1 MAADREEI
9 RDKNDVVSVIGE
21 YIRLKKAGRV
31 YKALCPF
38 HEEKT
43 ASFHV
48 DPTFQSWK
56 CFGCGLG
63 GDVFDFIERMEN
75 LSFVEAA
82 EKLARRVGLDFE
94 RKGKQGATSERDQI
108 AQVNQVAARL
118 FREFLAESDVAKQYL
133 KTRRISLESQEKF
146 QIGYSPE
153 SWSALAEA
161 LRRKGVSDAVAISA
175 GLIRKNRN
183 GELSDVF
190 RSRLMFPIIDAQDR
204 IVGFG
209 GRALG
214 VETPK
219 YLNSSQTAL
228 FDKGKTLYGL
238 SQSRKSIARA
248 DYALLMEGYIDVVAA
263 HQAGFSQAVAGL
275 GTALTPEHGALLA
288 RYCSRV
294 VACYDGD
301 EAGRKAAVRAAEV
314 LTGAGL
320 EVKIARIRAGED
332 PDSLLRDGKSEVF
345 QTAIQK
351 AVDST
356 TFQIENLISSSDL
369 SQETGKE
376 AFFRRALPIV
386 ARLNSAIERERFVGM
401 LAPYHPRYSSGIT
414 VAESQI
420 RADIEGRRPQQTVG
434 KGREWKLPQLAPRH
448 TSTKVV
454 RSADNRDLRASVKV
468 KLPTELAEREL
479 VRALIASEWR
489 QFVLDQVTE
498 EDFQTPAFRRLYDVI
513 RNATELH
520 ASVDVLDVIGKL
532 DDAEFSSNIRI
543 TLQEIVE
550 QAGNMPLTQASIL
563 DCRDRIRRQHREE
576 LRRRVSE
583 MVRKQPVLTAEES
596 EIVREYHRL
605 SSELKD
611 SDGVQPDIGGC

>member
-1 MAADREEI
+1 MAADREAI
-9 RDKNDVVSVIGE
+9 RAKNDVVSVIGE

-118 FREFLAESDVAKQYL
+118 FREFLAECEVAKQYL
-133 KTRRISLESQEKF
+133 TTRCISLDSQEKF
-146 QIGYSPE
+146 QIGYSPD
-153 SWSALAEA
+153 SWTALAGA
-161 LRRKGVSDAVAISA
+161 LRRKGISDTVAVSA

-190 RSRLMFPIIDAQDR
+190 HHRLMFPIIDAQDR

-214 VETPK
+214 DEPPK

-238 SQSRKSIARA
+238 SQSRKSIAKT
-248 DYALLMEGYIDVVAA
+248 DCALLMEGYIDVVAA
-263 HQAGFSQAVAGL
+263 HQAGFTHAVAGL

-288 RYCSRV
+288 RYCNQV

-301 EAGRKAAVRAAEV
+301 EAGRKAAVRAAEI

-320 EVKIARIRAGED
+320 EVKIARIQAGED
-332 PDSLLRDGKSEVF
+332 PDSLLRDGKSEAF
-345 QTAIQK
+345 QSAIRN
-351 AVDST
+351 AVDLT

-369 SQETGKE
+369 SQESGKE
-376 AFFRRALPIV
+376 TFFRRALPMV
-386 ARLNSAIERERFVGM
+386 ARLSSAIERERFVGM

-414 VAESQI
+414 VAEAQI
-420 RADIEGRRPQQTVG
+420 RADIEERRSQHAG
-434 KGREWKLPQLAPRH
+434 AKRREWKSPQSAQN
-448 TSTKVV
+448 SISAKSA
-454 RSADNRDLRASVKV
+454 RSADNRDLRTTAKIMSAA
-468 KLPTELAEREL
+468 ERAEREL
-479 VRALIASEWR
+479 IRALISTEWR
-489 QFVLDQVTE
+489 HFVLEQVNE
-498 EDFQTPAFRRLYDVI
+498 EDFRTPAFRRLHNVI
-513 RNATELH
+513 RNAVEFD
-520 ASVDVLDVIGKL
+520 ASVEVLDVIGKL

-543 TLQEIVE
+543 TLQEILE
-550 QAGNMPLTQASIL
+550 QAGNMPLMQASIL

-576 LRRRVSE
+576 LRRRVAE
-583 MVRKQPVLTAEES
+583 LVRRQPVLTVEES

-611 SDGVQPDIGGC
+611 TDGDRTDIGGR